1 MKTGTIITGLI
12 TLIGIGCSSDYSKKS
27 TNEVTIHEL
36 SDAEML
42 NPINVNDNAGRC
54 IVKNI
59 YQSLLD
65 FDFTTLE
72 LIPILAESRPLIEK
86 TPDGGMTLTYRIRP
100 EAKWDNGKQITAKD
114 VEFTLKVIKNP
125 KVNNQPNKP
134 FYEFINDIQFYDD
147 DPLKFT
153 LISKTVYILAEP
165 SSGDYGILPSYVY
178 DPKGLME
185 KFTIKQLSSTD
196 SSLVNDPNINAFA
209 KDFNSPKRSREKE
222 FISGSGAYN
231 FSEWATGQRIVLT
244 KKQNWWGDKLAGKN
258 CYYDAYPDKLIYQTV
273 NDQTSAL
280 VSLKAGNLDVMR
292 SIKPKDF
299 VDLPNSAKFQENFN
313 TATPMMLAYNYFG
326 INTALKKF
334 SDKKVRV
341 ALAHLC
347 DVDKMIKVCMY
358 DLAERVVGPVH
369 PSMKKSYN
377 NAIIPY
383 DFSIE
388 KAKQL
393 LEEAGWKDT
402 DGNGLIDKVIDG
414 KKTDFTI
421 NFTVNSGNDIRKQM
435 ALLFQEEARK
445 AGIEVNVSQQDW
457 SVYLNN
463 QKKHNFEMFF
473 GGWVNS
479 PIPNDFKQVFHTESI
494 LNEGSNYVS
503 FGNSKT
509 DALIDSIKVEL
520 DEDKRAVLD
529 KRLQQ
534 ILHDEVPYIFI
545 CAPTERIAIN
555 KKFANAK
562 ASVMRPGYWEAGFK
576 AVE

>member
-280 VSLKAGNLDVMR
+280 VSLKAGQPGCN
-292 SIKPKDF
+292 
-299 VDLPNSAKFQENFN
+299 
-313 TATPMMLAYNYFG
+313 
-326 INTALKKF
+326 AL
-334 SDKKVRV
+334 
-341 ALAHLC
+341 
-347 DVDKMIKVCMY
+347 Y
-358 DLAERVVGPVH
+358 
-369 PSMKKSYN
+369 
-377 NAIIPY
+377 
-383 DFSIE
+383 
-388 KAKQL
+388 Q
-393 LEEAGWKDT
+393 T
-402 DGNGLIDKVIDG
+402 
-414 KKTDFTI
+414 
-421 NFTVNSGNDIRKQM
+421 
-435 ALLFQEEARK
+435 
-445 AGIEVNVSQQDW
+445 
-457 SVYLNN
+457 
-463 QKKHNFEMFF
+463 
-473 GGWVNS
+473 
-479 PIPNDFKQVFHTESI
+479 
-494 LNEGSNYVS
+494 
-503 FGNSKT
+503 
-509 DALIDSIKVEL
+509 
-520 DEDKRAVLD
+520 KR
-529 KRLQQ
+529 
-534 ILHDEVPYIFI
+534 F
-545 CAPTERIAIN
+545 C
-555 KKFANAK
+555 
-562 ASVMRPGYWEAGFK
+562 
-576 AVE
+576 